1 MNSKLITSSVAAL
14 CFASAALAQNPV
26 IRDQFTADPTARVFE
41 GKVYVYPSHDIIS
54 PVEPERKWFSM
65 ADYHVFSSEDLID
78 WKDHG
83 VILSQ
88 ENVPWGKPDAYSMWA
103 PDCVYKNGKYYF

>member
-1 MNSKLITSSVAAL
+1 MNHKVIIASVAAL
-14 CFASAALAQNPV
+14 CLASAAFAQNPV

-78 WKDHG
+78 WQDNG

-88 ENVPWGKPDAYSMWA
+88 ENVPWGNPE
-103 PDCVYKNGKYYF
+103 